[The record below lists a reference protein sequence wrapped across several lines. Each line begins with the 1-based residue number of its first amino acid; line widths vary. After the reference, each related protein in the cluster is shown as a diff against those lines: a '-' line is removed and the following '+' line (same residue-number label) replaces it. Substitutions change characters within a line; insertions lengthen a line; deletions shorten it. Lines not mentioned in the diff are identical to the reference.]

1 MPENHKQPE
10 RGFKQLACEILDI
23 STRSYSNF
31 SKQKRLIITL
41 LEKYF
46 TKEDLQ
52 EFIEFGKINNFENNN
67 SIQEYFIETKK
78 NKYIQNFKNNN
89 SSLKFVAENEY
100 ITDFYFYFLTNL
112 KNKKNFFST
121 TDYEYESYFIERYD
135 FNKALSDY
143 IFENQQKEFEKKNF
157 EIRLLS
163 IKEEKEAEHEYF
175 IKDIEEFFPQQ
186 KNETKKDEIKLKN
199 NDFNFDEEKEK
210 QNLIKEIIEHSQ
222 KQFEHIYNHLS
233 FIQHWDNDMYFFINF
248 LIKTDFELFI
258 NSGDDELLYHAI
270 GFLVYSNNNFKE
282 EDILCDNKV
291 SVVNEIYEYFNKNK
305 NEINKKLIK
314 DISSDFEKLY
324 EFKKYKKISEY
335 LKKINKEL
343 SKEEIYKII
352 SEPKKF
358 EKISKEIEEFDRN
371 EFGKEILKNLVEN
384 IKS

>member
-31 SKQKRLIITL
+31 SKQKRLIIHL

-52 EFIEFGKINNFENNN
+52 EFIEFGKINKFENND
-67 SIQEYFIETKK
+67 SIQEYFIETNK
-78 NKYIQNFKNNN
+78 NKYIQSFK
-89 SSLKFVAENEY
+89 STSPSLRSIYEESIK
-100 ITDFYFYFLTNL
+100 DFYFYFLTNL
-112 KNKKNFFST
+112 KNKKNFFSS
-121 TDYEYESYFIERYD
+121 TDYEYESNLIEKYD

-143 IFENQQKEFEKKNF
+143 IFKNQEKEFEKGNFDKRLLYVKEKLEKEHTNFIEFTDKNF
-157 EIRLLS
+157 S
-163 IKEEKEAEHEYF
+163 
-175 IKDIEEFFPQQ
+175 
-186 KNETKKDEIKLKN
+186 NEDNSKSKTDT
-199 NDFNFDEEKEK
+199 FNFDEEKEK

-233 FIQHWDNDMYFFINF
+233 FIQYWDNDMYFFINY

-258 NSGDDELLYHAI
+258 NSNNDELLYHAI

-282 EDILCDNKV
+282 EDILYDNKV
-291 SVVNEIYEYFNKNK
+291 SVVNEIYGYFSENK
-305 NEINKKLIK
+305 NEINKELIK
-314 DISSDFEKLY
+314 EISLKFEKLY
-324 EFKKYKKISEY
+324 EFKNYKKISEY

-352 SEPKKF
+352 LEPKKL
-358 EKISKEIEEFDRN
+358 EKINKEIEEFERN
-371 EFGKEILKNLVEN
+371 KFGEKILENLISEY
-384 IKS
+384 KS

>member
-31 SKQKRLIITL
+31 SKQKRLIIHL

-52 EFIEFGKINNFENNN
+52 EFIEFGKINKFENND
-67 SIQEYFIETKK
+67 SIQEYFIETNK
-78 NKYIQNFKNNN
+78 NKYIQSFK
-89 SSLKFVAENEY
+89 STSPSLRSIYEESIK
-100 ITDFYFYFLTNL
+100 DFYFYFLTNL
-112 KNKKNFFST
+112 KNKKNFFSS
-121 TDYEYESYFIERYD
+121 TDYEYESNLIEKYD

-143 IFENQQKEFEKKNF
+143 IFKNQEKEFEKGNFDKRLLYVKEKLEKEHTDFIEFTDKNF
-157 EIRLLS
+157 S
-163 IKEEKEAEHEYF
+163 N
-175 IKDIEEFFPQQ
+175 KDNA
-186 KNETKKDEIKLKN
+186 KSKTDN
-199 NDFNFDEEKEK
+199 FNFDEEKEK

-233 FIQHWDNDMYFFINF
+233 FIQYWDNDMYFFINY

-258 NSGDDELLYHAI
+258 NSNNDELLYHAI

-282 EDILCDNKV
+282 EDILYDNKV
-291 SVVNEIYEYFNKNK
+291 SVVNEIYGYFSENK
-305 NEINKKLIK
+305 NEINKELIK
-314 DISSDFEKLY
+314 EISLKFEKLY
-324 EFKKYKKISEY
+324 EFKNYKKISEY

-352 SEPKKF
+352 LEPKKL
-358 EKISKEIEEFDRN
+358 EKINKEIEEFERN
-371 EFGKEILKNLVEN
+371 KFGEKILENLISEY
-384 IKS
+384 KS

>member
-31 SKQKRLIITL
+31 SKQKRLIIHL

-52 EFIEFGKINNFENNN
+52 EFIEFSKINKFENNN
-67 SIQEYFIETKK
+67 SIQEYFIETNK
-78 NKYIQNFKNNN
+78 NKYIQSFK
-89 SSLKFVAENEY
+89 STSPSLRSIYEESIK
-100 ITDFYFYFLTNL
+100 DFYFYFLTNL
-112 KNKKNFFST
+112 KNKKNFFSS
-121 TDYEYESYFIERYD
+121 TDYEYESNFIEKYD

-143 IFENQQKEFEKKNF
+143 IFKNQEKEFEKDNF
-157 EIRLLS
+157 DKRLLYV
-163 IKEEKEAEHEYF
+163 KEKIEKEHTNFVKFTDENFSNEDNAKSKTDNFYF
-175 IKDIEEFFPQQ
+175 Y
-186 KNETKKDEIKLKN
+186 
-199 NDFNFDEEKEK
+199 EEKEK

-233 FIQHWDNDMYFFINF
+233 FIQYWDNDMYFFINY

-258 NSGDDELLYHAI
+258 NSNNDELLYHAI

-282 EDILCDNKV
+282 EDILYDNKV
-291 SVVNEIYEYFNKNK
+291 SVVNEIYGYFSENK
-305 NEINKKLIK
+305 NEINKELIK
-314 DISSDFEKLY
+314 EISLKFEKLY
-324 EFKKYKKISEY
+324 EFKNYKKISEY

-352 SEPKKF
+352 LEPKKL
-358 EKISKEIEEFDRN
+358 EKINKEIEEFERN
-371 EFGKEILKNLVEN
+371 KFGEKILENLISEY
-384 IKS
+384 KS

>member
-31 SKQKRLIITL
+31 SKQKRLIIHL

-52 EFIEFGKINNFENNN
+52 EFIEFGKINKFENND
-67 SIQEYFIETKK
+67 SIQEYFIETNK
-78 NKYIQNFKNNN
+78 NKYIQSFK
-89 SSLKFVAENEY
+89 STSPSLRSIYEESIK
-100 ITDFYFYFLTNL
+100 DFYFYFLTNL
-112 KNKKNFFST
+112 KNKKNFFSS
-121 TDYEYESYFIERYD
+121 TDYEYESNLIEKYD

-143 IFENQQKEFEKKNF
+143 IFKNQEKEFEKGNFDKRLLYVKEKLEKEHTDFIEFTDKNF
-157 EIRLLS
+157 S
-163 IKEEKEAEHEYF
+163 NKYNAKS
-175 IKDIEEFFPQQ
+175 KTD
-186 KNETKKDEIKLKN
+186 N
-199 NDFNFDEEKEK
+199 FNFDEEKEK

-233 FIQHWDNDMYFFINF
+233 FIQYWDNDMYFFIDY

-258 NSGDDELLYHAI
+258 NSNNDELLYHAI

-282 EDILCDNKV
+282 EDILYDNKV
-291 SVVNEIYEYFNKNK
+291 SVVNEIYGYFSENK
-305 NEINKKLIK
+305 NEINKELIK
-314 DISSDFEKLY
+314 EISLDFEKLY
-324 EFKKYKKISEY
+324 EFKNYKKISEY

-352 SEPKKF
+352 LEPKKL
-358 EKISKEIEEFDRN
+358 EKINKEIEEFERN
-371 EFGKEILKNLVEN
+371 KFGEKILENLISEY
-384 IKS
+384 KS

>member
-1 MPENHKQPE
+1 MTQSEVMSNLLEISEN
-10 RGFKQLACEILDI
+10 
-23 STRSYSNF
+23 SYYRW
-31 SKQKRLIITL
+31 KKKDHIKLITL
-41 LEKYF
+41 IEKYF
-46 TKEDLQ
+46 TTKDLE
-52 EFIEFGKINNFENNN
+52 EFIQSSKINKFENINY
-67 SIQEYFIETKK
+67 IQEYFIETKK
-78 NKYIQNFKNNN
+78 DRYIQNFKANN
-89 SSLKFVAENEY
+89 SSLMLIIGNEY
-100 ITDFYFYFLTNL
+100 IADFYFDFLTNL
-112 KNKKNFFST
+112 KSKKNFFST

-270 GFLVYSNNNFKE
+270 GFLVYSKNNLHTDKVEEIFKFFRENKDKINNN
-282 EDILCDNKV
+282 I
-291 SVVNEIYEYFNKNK
+291 
-305 NEINKKLIK
+305 IK
-314 DISSDFEKLY
+314 DIILNPEKLN
-324 EFKKYKKISEY
+324 ELKKYKIIEKYFTKIKQEVTEEEIHRIILDSVEFE
-335 LKKINKEL
+335 KIDKEL
-343 SKEEIYKII
+343 EEIITKEKNDEIMNNLLNLQKEEIKI
-352 SEPKKF
+352 
-358 EKISKEIEEFDRN
+358 
-371 EFGKEILKNLVEN
+371 
-384 IKS
+384 

>member
-100 ITDFYFYFLTNL
+100 ITDFYFNFLTNL

-121 TDYEYESYFIERYD
+121 TDYEYESYFIEKYD

-143 IFENQQKEFEKKNF
+143 VFENQQKEFEKF

-175 IKDIEEFFPQQ
+175 IKNIEEFFPQQ

-199 NDFNFDEEKEK
+199 NDFNFDKEKEK

-314 DISSDFEKLY
+314 DISLDFEKLY

-352 SEPKKF
+352 LQPKKF
-358 EKISKEIEEFDRN
+358 EKMNKEIEEFDRN

>member
-1 MPENHKQPE
+1 MTQSEVMSNLLEISEN
-10 RGFKQLACEILDI
+10 
-23 STRSYSNF
+23 SYYRW
-31 SKQKRLIITL
+31 KKKDHIKLITL
-41 LEKYF
+41 IEKYF
-46 TKEDLQ
+46 TTKDLE
-52 EFIEFGKINNFENNN
+52 EFIQSSKINKFENINY
-67 SIQEYFIETKK
+67 IQEYFIETKK
-78 NKYIQNFKNNN
+78 DRYIQNFKDNN
-89 SSLKFVAENEY
+89 SSLMLIIGNEY
-100 ITDFYFYFLTNL
+100 IADFYFDFLTNL
-112 KNKKNFFST
+112 KSKKNFFST

-270 GFLVYSNNNFKE
+270 GFLVYS
-282 EDILCDNKV
+282 
-291 SVVNEIYEYFNKNK
+291 KNS
-305 NEINKKLIK
+305 LHT
-314 DISSDFEKLY
+314 D
-324 EFKKYKKISEY
+324 KI
-335 LKKINKEL
+335 
-343 SKEEIYKII
+343 EEIFFI
-352 SEPKKF
+352 
-358 EKISKEIEEFDRN
+358 
-371 EFGKEILKNLVEN
+371 
-384 IKS
+384 

>member
-31 SKQKRLIITL
+31 SKQKRLIIHL

-52 EFIEFGKINNFENNN
+52 EFIEFGKINKFENND
-67 SIQEYFIETKK
+67 SIQEYFIETNK
-78 NKYIQNFKNNN
+78 NKYIQSFK
-89 SSLKFVAENEY
+89 STSPSLRSIYEESIK
-100 ITDFYFYFLTNL
+100 DFYFYFLTNL
-112 KNKKNFFST
+112 KNKKNFFSS
-121 TDYEYESYFIERYD
+121 TDYEYESNFIEKYD

-143 IFENQQKEFEKKNF
+143 IFKNQEKEFEKGNFDKRLLYVKEKLEKEHTNFIEFTDKNF
-157 EIRLLS
+157 S
-163 IKEEKEAEHEYF
+163 
-175 IKDIEEFFPQQ
+175 
-186 KNETKKDEIKLKN
+186 NEDNAKSKTDT
-199 NDFNFDEEKEK
+199 FNFDEEKEK

-233 FIQHWDNDMYFFINF
+233 FIQYWDNDMYFFINY

-258 NSGDDELLYHAI
+258 NSNNDELLYHAI

-282 EDILCDNKV
+282 EDILYDNKV
-291 SVVNEIYEYFNKNK
+291 SVVNEIYGYFSENK
-305 NEINKKLIK
+305 NEINKELIK
-314 DISSDFEKLY
+314 EISLKFEKLD
-324 EFKKYKKISEY
+324 EFKNYKKISEY

-352 SEPKKF
+352 LEPKKL
-358 EKISKEIEEFDRN
+358 EKINKEIEEFERN
-371 EFGKEILKNLVEN
+371 KFGEKILENLISEY
-384 IKS
+384 KS

>member
-31 SKQKRLIITL
+31 SKQKRLIIHL

-52 EFIEFGKINNFENNN
+52 EFIEFGKINKFENND
-67 SIQEYFIETKK
+67 SIQEYFIETNK
-78 NKYIQNFKNNN
+78 NKYIQSFK
-89 SSLKFVAENEY
+89 STSPSLRSIYEESIK
-100 ITDFYFYFLTNL
+100 DFYFYFLTNL
-112 KNKKNFFST
+112 KNKKNFFSS
-121 TDYEYESYFIERYD
+121 TDYEYESNLIEKYD

-143 IFENQQKEFEKKNF
+143 IFKNQEKEFEKGNF
-157 EIRLLS
+157 DKRLLYV
-163 IKEEKEAEHEYF
+163 KEKIEKEHTNFVKFTDENFSNEDNAKSKTDNFYF
-175 IKDIEEFFPQQ
+175 Y
-186 KNETKKDEIKLKN
+186 
-199 NDFNFDEEKEK
+199 EEKEK

-233 FIQHWDNDMYFFINF
+233 FIQYWDNDMYFFIDY

-258 NSGDDELLYHAI
+258 NSNNDELLYHAI

-282 EDILCDNKV
+282 EDILYDNKV
-291 SVVNEIYEYFNKNK
+291 SVVNEIYGYFSENK
-305 NEINKKLIK
+305 NEINKELIK
-314 DISSDFEKLY
+314 EISLKFEKLD
-324 EFKKYKKISEY
+324 EFKNYKRISEY

-352 SEPKKF
+352 LEPKKL
-358 EKISKEIEEFDRN
+358 EKINKEIEEFERN
-371 EFGKEILKNLVEN
+371 KFGEKILENLISEY
-384 IKS
+384 KS